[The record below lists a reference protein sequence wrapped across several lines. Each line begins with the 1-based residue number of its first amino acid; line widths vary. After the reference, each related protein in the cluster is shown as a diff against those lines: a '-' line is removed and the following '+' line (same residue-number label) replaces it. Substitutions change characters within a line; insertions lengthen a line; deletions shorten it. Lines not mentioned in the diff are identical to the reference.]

1 MKHNITAVV
10 GAQWGDEGKGKIT
23 HFLAEKADI
32 IARYGGGNNAGHTI
46 IAGGETF
53 KLHHIPS
60 GILYPEK
67 ICILGNGMV
76 IDPEVLR
83 DECERLKSRGISCE
97 NIRISDRAHIIMP
110 YHRWIDSCQEKK
122 RGDLR
127 LGTTG
132 RGIGPAYVDKV
143 SREGIRVIDMLDE
156 QILRGK
162 IHSNFIEKEELL
174 RESGM
179 NEKEVFERCL
189 GLADYFRPYVADTS
203 LFLYNA
209 YKDGKTIIL
218 EGAQGALLDLEFGT
232 YPFVTSS
239 SAISGGGSPGTG
251 LPPYAISSVV
261 GISKAY
267 TTRVGTGPFPTELS
281 DNTGEHL
288 LKTGIEYG
296 TTTGRARRCG
306 WLDLVILRYAIRI
319 NGINSLAIT
328 KLDVL
333 GGMDSL
339 KIAHAYSHNG
349 KEITEFPSSLQVLS
363 DCKPVYTELDGWNE
377 NIRDCRN
384 ADELPE
390 TARAYI
396 KTLEQLLDVPV
407 SIISVGPDKDET
419 IMCSKVTA
427 AAH

>member
-1 MKHNITAVV
+1 MKHTITAVV

-32 IARYGGGNNAGHTI
+32 IARYSGGNNAGHTVI
-46 IAGGETF
+46 VGKDTF
-53 KLHHIPS
+53 KLHHVPS

-67 ICILGNGMV
+67 LCILGNGMV
-76 IDPEVLR
+76 IDPGVLR
-83 DECERLKSRGISCE
+83 DECESLQSRGITCD

-110 YHRWIDSCQEKK
+110 YHKWIDSCQEKK
-122 RGDLR
+122 RGDRR

-156 QILRGK
+156 RTLRDK
-162 IHSNFIEKEELL
+162 IRSNFIEKEELL
-174 RESGM
+174 KDSGLS
-179 NEKEVFERCL
+179 EHEVFESCRE
-189 GLADYFRPYVADTS
+189 LANYLRPYVIDTS
-203 LFLYNA
+203 LLLYRA
-209 YKDGKTIIL
+209 YKEGKAIIL

-251 LPPYAISSVV
+251 LPPYAITSVI

-281 DNTGEHL
+281 EATGEQL
-288 LKTGIEYG
+288 RKAGAEYG

-339 KIAHAYSHNG
+339 KIAHAYRYKG
-349 KEITEFPSSLQVLS
+349 EKITEFPSSLQVMS
-363 DCKPVYTELDGWNE
+363 NCEPVYTEMESWSE
-377 NIRDCRN
+377 NISGCRCV
-384 ADELPE
+384 DELPKA
-390 TARAYI
+390 ARAYI
-396 KTLEQLLDVPV
+396 KTLEQILEVPV
-407 SIISVGPDKDET
+407 DIISVGPEKDET
-419 IMCSKVTA
+419 IVCNTVPAPT
-427 AAH
+427 H

>member
-1 MKHNITAVV
+1 MKHTITAVV

-46 IAGGETF
+46 IVGGETF

-83 DECERLKSRGISCE
+83 DELEKLKSRGISCE

-110 YHRWIDSCQEKK
+110 YHRWIDSFQEKK
-122 RGDLR
+122 RGNLK

-162 IHSNFIEKEELL
+162 IHSNFIEKEALL
-174 RESGM
+174 KESGM
-179 NEKEVFERCL
+179 TEKEIFER
-189 GLADYFRPYVADTS
+189 GRELADYFRPYIVDTS
-203 LFLYNA
+203 LLLYRA
-209 YKDGKTIIL
+209 YKDGKAIIL

-239 SAISGGGSPGTG
+239 SAISGGGSTGTG
-251 LPPYAISSVV
+251 LPPYAISSVI

-281 DNTGEHL
+281 DSIGEHL

-306 WLDLVILRYAIRI
+306 WLDLVILRYAVRI

-339 KIAHAYSHNG
+339 KIAHAYRHNG
-349 KEITEFPSSLQVLS
+349 EEITEFPSSLQVLS
-363 DCKPVYTELDGWNE
+363 ECEPVYTELGGWSE
-377 NIRDCRN
+377 NISDCRN
-384 ADELPE
+384 VDELPE
-390 TARAYI
+390 KARAYI
-396 KTLEQLLDVPV
+396 ETLEQLLDVSV
-407 SIISVGPDKDET
+407 DIISVGPEKDET
-419 IMCSKVTA
+419 ILCREVPA